1 MIRLTLFSVLF
12 LTTVGSLPLRPQDR
26 RSAQERLDHALHYA
40 DLYNWDDAGED
51 FAEAEK
57 LFLAAG
63 DERNALYAKLG
74 KIRSTIDQLV
84 LPATSA
90 QIASELEKNPLLQTD
105 KQLRLFCLI
114 VKGDIDGEID
124 ARAMREDWEEV
135 QKLAAEMGNN
145 KWQYRAL
152 AQLGVAAFYN
162 GDLNTAGKNVA
173 RAFAEATKNGDGAA
187 QVVFLTMLGIGL
199 RESQMNEQASTYFDN
214 ALKIA
219 STIPDTEYPF
229 FTKEALL
236 ENLIDVNQ
244 ASAAQKLAD
253 EILAQAQQ
261 RHHPQ
266 AQAIVLTLE
275 ANIAKQR
282 HDDAAALRALQ
293 QVMALSKSGGF
304 IRELADAQA
313 QASDIYRD
321 RGELEK
327 ATEFANLAAISTQE
341 SGDTWSVPRRL
352 LTVAMLDTKEGNY
365 DEADRVFDRAS
376 TFVDALIGDYSSVL
390 EKTAVIKASGDLYS
404 QHFALVADRF
414 NDPAKAYSIIEQV
427 RGRVTT
433 DLLMA
438 GSVAPEQAK
447 KDQRAISELRLKLA
461 GARST
466 SEVRQIRD
474 QIFLVEQARW
484 ITPEINILKAQ
495 SHDPVGMEQVQHSL
509 NPSSVI
515 LEYVLAD
522 PRSYCLV
529 ISRTDVRS
537 VPLAAKKSIDPL
549 ITAYLKAVKAKAP
562 AKMEARALYDA
573 LLAPVPTA
581 MRKGQLVVVRD
592 GPLHLVPFDGFI
604 DNGGRYVA
612 ETHTVIY
619 EPSATSF
626 YLLTSQ
632 RHSPTSA
639 ARALLAVGG
648 VPYSPTELKHA
659 SVTRGY
665 EPEALSD
672 LPASK
677 DEVIAADAALPG
689 AGNLL
694 LIGSRATESAF
705 KSAANSQYR
714 IIHLAVHGYASTTE
728 RNHSA
733 LVLLSDPAAGE
744 DGSLQASE
752 IVQLRLNSDLVI
764 LSACDTAVGPIEGE
778 EGIAALSS
786 AFLLA
791 GARSVVSTLWSI
803 DDTFSLF
810 LMKQFYKHLA
820 AHETVAAALTAAKR
834 DMLRQY
840 GAAAV
845 PYYWAGFTLEGA
857 ANLPV
862 AHHD

>member
-1 MIRLTLFSVLF
+1 MRLIPFFVLF

-26 RSAQERLDHALHYA
+26 HSPQELLDHALHLA
-40 DLYNWDDAGED
+40 DLYNWDDAGEE

-57 LFLAAG
+57 LFVAVG
-63 DERNALYAKLG
+63 DGRNALYAKLG
-74 KIRSTIDQLV
+74 KIRSTIDQRD

-90 QIASELEKNPLLQTD
+90 QLASDLEQNPLLQND

-135 QKLAAEMGNN
+135 QKLAKELGID

-162 GDLNTAGKNVA
+162 GDLDTAGKNVA
-173 RAFAEATKNGDGAA
+173 RALVEATKSGDGAA
-187 QVVFLTMLGIGL
+187 RVVFLTMLGIGL
-199 RESQMNEQASTYFDN
+199 RESHMNEDAMTYFNN

-236 ENLIDVNQ
+236 ENLIDVKQ
-244 ASAAQKLAD
+244 ADAAQKLAD

-261 RHHPQ
+261 RRHPQ

-293 QVMALSKSGGF
+293 QVMALSKAGGF

-313 QASDIYRD
+313 LASDIYRD
-321 RGELEK
+321 RGELER
-327 ATEFANLAAISTQE
+327 ATEFADLAATSTQE

-352 LTVAMLDTKEGNY
+352 LTVAMLDIKQGKY
-365 DEADRVFDRAS
+365 DEADRVFERAS

-390 EKTAVIKASGDLYS
+390 EKTAVIKASSELYS

-414 NDPAKAYSIIEQV
+414 NDPAKAYSVIEQV

-438 GSVAPEQAK
+438 GAVAPAQAK
-447 KDQRAISELRLKLA
+447 KDERAISELRLKLA
-461 GARST
+461 VARST

-484 ITPEINILKAQ
+484 ITPEISILKAQ
-495 SHDPVGMEQVQHSL
+495 PHDLVGMEQVQRSL
-509 NPSSVI
+509 DPSAII
-515 LEYVLAD
+515 LEYVVAD

-529 ISRTDVRS
+529 ISRTDARI
-537 VPLAAKKSIDPL
+537 VPLADRQSIEAL
-549 ITAYLKAVKAKAP
+549 IAAYLKAVKAKAP
-562 AKMEARALYDA
+562 ASKEGRALYDA

-581 MRKGQLVVVRD
+581 MRKAQLVVVRD
-592 GPLHLVPFDGFI
+592 GPLYLVPFDGFI

-612 ETHTVIY
+612 ETHSVIY

-632 RHSPTSA
+632 PHRPTPSA
-639 ARALLAVGG
+639 HALLAVGG
-648 VPYSPTELKHA
+648 VPYSPAAMKQA
-659 SVTRGY
+659 SITRGY
-665 EPEALSD
+665 DPGALGD

-677 DEVIAADAALPG
+677 DEVIAAEAALHGP
-689 AGNLL
+689 GNLL
-694 LIGSRATESAF
+694 LIGPHATESEF
-705 KSAANSQYR
+705 KRAATSQYG

-728 RNHSA
+728 RNRSA
-733 LVLLSDPAAGE
+733 LVLLSDPPAGE
-744 DGSLQASE
+744 DGFLQASE
-752 IVQLRLNSDLVI
+752 IVQLPLNSDLVI

-810 LMKQFYKHLA
+810 LMKQFYNHLA

-834 DMLRQY
+834 DMLRKY
-840 GAAAV
+840 GSAAV

>member
-1 MIRLTLFSVLF
+1 MMRLIPFFVLF
-12 LTTVGSLPLRPQDR
+12 LTAIGSVPLRPQDR
-26 RSAQERLDHALHYA
+26 RSAQELLDRALHFA
-40 DLYNWDDAGED
+40 DLYNWDDAGEN

-63 DERNALYAKLG
+63 DERNTLYAKLG

-90 QIASELEKNPLLQTD
+90 QLASELEKNPLLQTD

-135 QKLAAEMGNN
+135 QKLAKELGND

-162 GDLNTAGKNVA
+162 GDLDTAGKNVA
-173 RAFAEATKNGDGAA
+173 RAYVEATKSKDAAA
-187 QVVFLTMLGIGL
+187 QVVFITMLGIGL
-199 RESQMNEQASTYFDN
+199 RESHANEQASAYFDK

-229 FTKEALL
+229 STKEALL
-236 ENLIDVNQ
+236 ENLIDVKQ
-244 ASAAQKLAD
+244 ADAAQKLAD

-275 ANIAKQR
+275 ADIAKQR
-282 HDDAAALRALQ
+282 HDDATALRALQ
-293 QVMALSKSGGF
+293 QVTALSKSGGF
-304 IRELADAQA
+304 IRELAGAQA
-313 QASDIYRD
+313 LASDIYRD

-327 ATEFANLAAISTQE
+327 ASEFADLAATSTQE
-341 SGDTWSVPRRL
+341 SGDTWSVPQRL
-352 LTVAMLDTKEGNY
+352 LTVAILDIRRGKYN
-365 DEADRVFDRAS
+365 EADRVFDRAS

-390 EKTAVIKASGDLYS
+390 EKTAVIKASSELYS

-414 NDPAKAYSIIEQV
+414 NDPARAYSIIEQV

-438 GSVAPEQAK
+438 GGVAPEQAK

-466 SEVRQIRD
+466 TEVREIRD

-495 SHDPVGMEQVQHSL
+495 SHDPVSLEQVQRSL
-509 NPSSVI
+509 DPSAVI

-529 ISRTDVRS
+529 ISRTDARF
-537 VPLAAKKSIDPL
+537 VPLADRQSIETL
-549 ITAYLKAVKAKAP
+549 IAAYLKAVKAKAP
-562 AKMEARALYDA
+562 ARKEGRDLYDA
-573 LLAPVPTA
+573 LLAPVPTV
-581 MRKGQLVVVRD
+581 MRKAQLVVVRD

-604 DNGGRYVA
+604 DSEGRYVA

-632 RHSPTSA
+632 RHRPTSS

-648 VPYSPTELKHA
+648 VPYSAAQLKQA

-665 EPEALSD
+665 DSGTSGD

-677 DEVIAADAALPG
+677 DEVIAADAALRGP
-689 AGNLL
+689 GNLL
-694 LIGSRATESAF
+694 LIGPHATESAF
-705 KSAANSQYR
+705 KRAATSQYGT
-714 IIHLAVHGYASTTE
+714 IHLAVHGYASTTE
-728 RNHSA
+728 RNRSA
-733 LVLLSDPAAGE
+733 LVLLSDPSAGE
-744 DGSLQASE
+744 DGFLQASE

-862 AHHD
+862 THHD

>member
-1 MIRLTLFSVLF
+1 MMRLIPFFVLF
-12 LTTVGSLPLRPQDR
+12 LTAIGSVPLRPQDR
-26 RSAQERLDHALHYA
+26 RSAQELLDRALHFA
-40 DLYNWDDAGED
+40 DLYNWDDAGEN

-63 DERNALYAKLG
+63 DERNTLYAKLG

-90 QIASELEKNPLLQTD
+90 QLASELEENPLLQTD

-135 QKLAAEMGNN
+135 QKLAKELGND

-173 RAFAEATKNGDGAA
+173 RALVEVTKSKDAAA

-236 ENLIDVNQ
+236 ENLID
-244 ASAAQKLAD
+244 AKKPDAAQKLAD
-253 EILAQAQQ
+253 EIRAQAQQ
-261 RHHPQ
+261 RRHPQ
-266 AQAIVLTLE
+266 AEAIVLTLE
-275 ANIAKQR
+275 ADIAKQR
-282 HDDAAALRALQ
+282 HDDAAALQSLQ
-293 QVMALSKSGGF
+293 QAMALAKSGGF
-304 IRELADAQA
+304 IRELAGAQA
-313 QASDIYRD
+313 LASDIYRD

-327 ATEFANLAAISTQE
+327 ATEFANLAAASTQE

-352 LTVAMLDTKEGNY
+352 LTVAVLDVKQGKYE
-365 DEADRVFDRAS
+365 EANRVFDRAS
-376 TFVDALIGDYSSVL
+376 AFVDALIGDYSSVL
-390 EKTAVIKASGDLYS
+390 EKTAVIRASSELYT
-404 QHFALVADRF
+404 QHFSLVADRF
-414 NDPAKAYSIIEQV
+414 NDPARAYSIIEQV

-438 GSVAPEQAK
+438 GAVAPEQAK

-484 ITPEINILKAQ
+484 ITPEISILKAQ
-495 SHDPVGMEQVQHSL
+495 SHDPVGLEQVQRSL
-509 NPSSVI
+509 DPSAVI

-522 PRSYCLV
+522 PHSYCLV
-529 ISRTDVRS
+529 ISRTDARI
-537 VPLAAKKSIDPL
+537 VPLADRQSIEAL
-549 ITAYLKAVKAKAP
+549 IAAYLKAVKAKAS

-573 LLAPVPTA
+573 LLAPIPPA
-581 MRKGQLVVVRD
+581 ARKEHLVVVRD
-592 GPLHLVPFDGFI
+592 GPLHLIPFDGFI

-632 RHSPTSA
+632 RHRPTSSA
-639 ARALLAVGG
+639 HVLLAVGG

-689 AGNLL
+689 PGNLL
-694 LIGSRATESAF
+694 LIGPRATESAF
-705 KSAANSQYR
+705 KQAATSQYG

-728 RNHSA
+728 RNRSA

-744 DGSLQASE
+744 DGFLQASE

-764 LSACDTAVGPIEGE
+764 LSACDTAIGPIEGE

-820 AHETVAAALTAAKR
+820 ARETVAAALTAAKR
-834 DMLRQY
+834 DMLRTY
-840 GAAAV
+840 GSAAV

-857 ANLPV
+857 ANLPL
-862 AHHD
+862 AHHN